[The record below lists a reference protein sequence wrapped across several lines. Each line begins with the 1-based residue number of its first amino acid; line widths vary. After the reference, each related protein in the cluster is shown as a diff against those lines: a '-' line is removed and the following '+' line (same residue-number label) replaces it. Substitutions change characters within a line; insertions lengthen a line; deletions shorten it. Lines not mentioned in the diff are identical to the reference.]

1 MNSFI
6 LFLFLSYFFINLAYS
21 LNVGEKMG
29 FKLIY
34 SLVIPFLDDGTID
47 FNALDKIKETLLK
60 SDILE
65 VVFFQED
72 NEGNTLTLEEK
83 MKIMERFDHRFT
95 RIYYFNF
102 PSIEMVEKEIELIQE
117 LNPDRIIISLPSYPY
132 PQKGIFIYY
141 KNLFSRLSN
150 YPISLDTRNLYKGS
164 EIKFITI
171 KKLAS
176 SCKNFVAVL
185 DNSNDQGFI
194 YLLQKNLPD
203 IEIYLDSSTKLKEAL
218 DSSLNG
224 LITSD
229 LLLYYEIEKEIVE
242 DYQNGFIDQVMMGY
256 LKFVGEIINEYVSPL
271 GIKYLMHLKGY
282 PSMNVRLPLFN
293 DLHQIDNHLDLLI

>member
-1 MNSFI
+1 MDSFI
-6 LFLFLSYFFINLAYS
+6 LFLFLSYFFIKLAYS

-72 NEGNTLTLEEK
+72 NEGNTLTLKEK
-83 MKIMERFDHRFT
+83 MKVMERFDHRFT

-102 PSIEMVEKEIELIQE
+102 PSIEMVEKEIELIQK
-117 LNPDRIIISLPSYPY
+117 LNPDKIIISLPSYPY